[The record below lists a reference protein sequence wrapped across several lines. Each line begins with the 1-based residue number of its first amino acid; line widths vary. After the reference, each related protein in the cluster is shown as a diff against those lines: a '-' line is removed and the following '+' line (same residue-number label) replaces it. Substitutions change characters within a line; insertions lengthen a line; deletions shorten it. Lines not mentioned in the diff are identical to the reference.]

1 MAGVE
6 QKRQQFKRDTA
17 PSEKELAFM
26 TPIQSRAVLVSQAGA
41 CNDLD
46 ERELGFQKLKV
57 SIHEKLVDS
66 LDLSM
71 LADIRQKELES
82 EVQAIAGDICKE
94 HAPGVSDDELQRLL
108 DEIHSEMFGLG
119 PIEVLMEDDTVSD
132 ILVNGPYEVYV
143 ERFGQLE
150 RSEVIFAD
158 SDHLVRIIQR
168 VVSRVGRRID
178 EVSPMV
184 DARLADGSRINAVLP
199 PLAVDHPTLSI
210 RRFGKQPLRI
220 SDLVESGS
228 LSPNMAEFLIAAVD
242 ARISVLISGGTGAG
256 KTTFLNALTEY
267 IPSDERLITIEDSA
281 ELRLSHK
288 HVIRMET
295 RPENTEGAGEVT
307 QRDLVRNSLRMR
319 PDRIIIG
326 EVRGGE
332 ALDML
337 QAMNTGHE
345 GSLTTI
351 HANDSRDALSRL
363 EMMVAMAGFELPIPV
378 VRQYMATGITLVVH
392 LARLKGGVRRAMK
405 ISEVVGVENDEILLE
420 DVFGFEQT
428 GVDETS
434 TARGQFYATG
444 YRPACLDRMRAS
456 GVRLGDETFDQQCL
470 ASL

>member
-71 LADIRQKELES
+71 LAEIRQEELES

>member
-71 LADIRQKELES
+71 LADIRQEELES

-456 GVRLGDETFDQQCL
+456 GVRLGDETFDQQRL

>member
-71 LADIRQKELES
+71 LADIRQEELES

>member
-17 PSEKELAFM
+17 PFEKELAFM

-71 LADIRQKELES
+71 LADIRQEVLES

-351 HANDSRDALSRL
+351 HANDSRDSLSRL

>member
-17 PSEKELAFM
+17 PFEKELAFM

>member
-71 LADIRQKELES
+71 LADIRQEELES

-345 GSLTTI
+345 GSLMTI

-456 GVRLGDETFDQQCL
+456 GVRLGDETFDQQRL